1 MIMIDDSRI
10 THTCICFDLNDYR
23 YIKLK
28 NTPRGLNN
36 NHKNENIMTIQ
47 IIKKSLEDRKI
58 IHSSLFF
65 VVVLVLVF

>member
-47 IIKKSLEDRKI
+47 IIKKI
-58 IHSSLFF
+58 T
-65 VVVLVLVF
+65 